1 MLEGAFLIF
10 GQAIF
15 GDVTFADIG
24 EAVFLEG
31 GWLEVIKDPC
41 DKSMWVKQD
50 INYAEASKVDKQPS
64 NWTVIK

>member
-1 MLEGAFLIF
+1 MIF

-24 EAVFLEG
+24 EAVLLEG
-31 GWLEVIKDPC
+31 GWLDVITDPC
-41 DKSMWVKQD
+41 EKEMWVKRGSD
-50 INYAEASKVDKQPS
+50 CGDYTEIDKQPS

>member
-1 MLEGAFLIF
+1 LIF
-10 GQAIF
+10 GLSVFAEP
-15 GDVTFADIG
+15 TFADLGDEVI
-24 EAVFLEG
+24 LDT